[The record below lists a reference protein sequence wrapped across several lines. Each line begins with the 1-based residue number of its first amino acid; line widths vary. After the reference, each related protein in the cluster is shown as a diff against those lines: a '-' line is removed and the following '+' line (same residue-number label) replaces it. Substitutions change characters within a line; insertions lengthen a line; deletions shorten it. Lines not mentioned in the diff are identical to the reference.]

1 MVIRPHC
8 HATFCPHPDNM
19 QISPL
24 YKVTWKRFLINFI
37 LDSDEFKSQIIRK
50 DNLIHNVT

>member
-1 MVIRPHC
+1 
-8 HATFCPHPDNM
+8 M